1 MGESVLSWKI
11 LPSQPRKLSGLK
23 SRCER
28 LTQMASSK
36 GSLAVGGSTTD
47 NIRRIE
53 ELVLSQESLPG
64 THQTV
69 CQIAQETE
77 ISRSLVFD
85 IIQKDLKLKCF
96 EKKWAQ
102 DLTETNKL
110 SWLVYAKQL
119 LKRYPKQAVNFIWFS
134 DEKVFMVAPLTDL
147 HNDRA
152 CAASETKK
160 K

>member
-1 MGESVLSWKI
+1 
-11 LPSQPRKLSGLK
+11 
-23 SRCER
+23 
-28 LTQMASSK
+28 MASSK

-96 EKKWAQ
+96 EKK
-102 DLTETNKL
+102 
-110 SWLVYAKQL
+110 
-119 LKRYPKQAVNFIWFS
+119 
-134 DEKVFMVAPLTDL
+134 
-147 HNDRA
+147 
-152 CAASETKK
+152 
-160 K
+160 